1 MEVWQT
7 QGSKKFG
14 IFTSRLRRS
23 EKNQK
28 LEKGNKNQEWENWSK
43 DLMWSVTR
51 TETWFMEAKKVP
63 STYIFWAKKL

>member
-7 QGSKKFG
+7 QGLKKFG

-28 LEKGNKNQEWENWSK
+28 LEKREQEPRMRKLIKRFNVKCHQDRNMIYGS
-43 DLMWSVTR
+43 
-51 TETWFMEAKKVP
+51 KKVP
-63 STYIFWAKKL
+63 STYIF